1 MVLSILRV
9 IFGLLLTMF
18 IPGFAITLVIFPG
31 EGKIEKVALSC
42 VLSIAITLLMALS
55 LDLVLGID
63 ITAESM
69 VVALLSFSAFFF
81 LIYIVQ
87 KRRQKTPV
95 EHQNLTDAHI
105 MAQIDSI
112 LEERL
117 KPRK

>member
-31 EGKIEKVALSC
+31 ESKIEKVALSC